1 MKTEKKS
8 PRIHMVHEVAITY
21 KRPLFNEKM
30 KVTSSLDASNIFRK
44 LIDEHRID
52 YKEIFCVMLLSRAN
66 QVLGVSEIG
75 SGSTAGVVMNT
86 KEIFQLALLTNSC
99 ACILVC
105 HNHPSGK
112 LIPSEQDI
120 DSTKK
125 ISEACKLLDIKLLD
139 HIIITSEGHY
149 SFSDEGVL

>member
-8 PRIHMVHEVAITY
+8 PKLNVVNEVSIVY
-21 KRPLFNEKM
+21 KRTLYDEKM
-30 KVTSSLDASNIFRK
+30 RITSSLDASNIFRK
-44 LIDEHRID
+44 IIDEHRID

-75 SGSTAGVVMNT
+75 SGSTAGVVVNNI
-86 KEIFQLALLTNSC
+86 EIFQLAILSNASGI
-99 ACILVC
+99 ILV

-120 DSTKK
+120 ECTRK
-125 ISEACKLLDIKLLD
+125 IKEACKLLDIKLVD
-139 HIIITSEGHY
+139 HIILSSEGHY
-149 SFSDEGVL
+149 SFSDEGII

>member
-30 KVTSSLDASNIFRK
+30 RITSSLEASNIFRK
-44 LIDEHRID
+44 IIDEHRID

-86 KEIFQLALLTNSC
+86 IEIFQLA
-99 ACILVC
+99 ILSNATGIIVC

-112 LIPSEQDI
+112 LIPSEKDI
-120 DSTKK
+120 ESTRK
-125 ISEACKLLDIKLLD
+125 IKQASKLLDINLLD
-139 HIIITSEGHY
+139 HIIISSEGY
-149 SFSDEGVL
+149 FSFVDEGIL

>member
-8 PRIHMVHEVAITY
+8 QKINLVNEVSIIY
-21 KRPLFNEKM
+21 KRTLYDEKM
-30 KVTSSLDASNIFRK
+30 RITSSLDASNIFRK
-44 LIDEHRID
+44 IIDEHRID

-86 KEIFQLALLTNSC
+86 IEVFQLA
-99 ACILVC
+99 ILSNCSGIIIC

-112 LIPSEQDI
+112 LVASTPDI
-120 DSTKK
+120 LVTKRLK
-125 ISEACKLLDIKLLD
+125 EGAKLLDISLLD

-149 SFSDEGVL
+149 SFSDEGML